1 MSTNPYDPSQV
12 TSPSAEVEAIDAHGY
27 RTSPTETTGMPGGVP
42 YIVLNEA
49 AERFSYYGMR
59 AILVVFMTQYIL
71 GADGKLSLATDP
83 EAREYYHLFLTG
95 VYLFPILGALISDGL
110 LGKYRTILYLS
121 IVYCLGHLALAL
133 DESWRGL
140 AVGLSLIAIG
150 SGGIKPCV
158 SAHVG
163 DQFGMRNKH
172 LLEKV
177 FGWFYFAIN
186 AGALISTLLTPW
198 LLIHYGPSLAFGV
211 PGVLMLLATIVFWMG
226 RHRFVHVPPGGL
238 GFVREAFSPQGLRV
252 VLRLCGL
259 YLFIM
264 MFWSLYEQTG
274 SAWVQ
279 QAAKMDRTI
288 LGWNVHEAQVQA
300 INPLLILL
308 FIPLFTYVIY
318 PTMGLFF
325 RLTPLRKIGIGL
337 FLAAVSFLV
346 SAQIEVWIQQG
357 ETPSIVWQLL
367 AYVIIT
373 AAEVMVSIVG
383 LEFSYTQ
390 APNKMKSVV
399 MALYFFGVS
408 MGNLFASQVNRFITN
423 EDGSSMLNGVEY
435 YLFFAGLMA
444 ATAVLYVLYARS
456 YKEQTFVQ

>member
-1 MSTNPYDPSQV
+1 
-12 TSPSAEVEAIDAHGY
+12 
-27 RTSPTETTGMPGGVP
+27 
-42 YIVLNEA
+42 
-49 AERFSYYGMR
+49 
-59 AILVVFMTQYIL
+59 
-71 GADGKLSLATDP
+71 
-83 EAREYYHLFLTG
+83 
-95 VYLFPILGALISDGL
+95 
-110 LGKYRTILYLS
+110 
-121 IVYCLGHLALAL
+121 
-133 DESWRGL
+133 
-140 AVGLSLIAIG
+140 
-150 SGGIKPCV
+150 
-158 SAHVG
+158 
-163 DQFGMRNKH
+163 
-172 LLEKV
+172 
-177 FGWFYFAIN
+177 
-186 AGALISTLLTPW
+186 
-198 LLIHYGPSLAFGV
+198 
-211 PGVLMLLATIVFWMG
+211 
-226 RHRFVHVPPGGL
+226 
-238 GFVREAFSPQGLRV
+238 
-252 VLRLCGL
+252 
-259 YLFIM
+259 M

-456 YKEQTFVQ
+456 YKEQTFVQDHAE